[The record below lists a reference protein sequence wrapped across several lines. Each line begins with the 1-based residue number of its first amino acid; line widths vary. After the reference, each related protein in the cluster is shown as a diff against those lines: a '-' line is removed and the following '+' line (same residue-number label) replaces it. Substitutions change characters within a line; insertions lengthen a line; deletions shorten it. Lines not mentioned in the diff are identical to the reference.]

1 MDIGFRLWEKGDD
14 SGGDCLGCHVSVG
27 ETRGHASRGR
37 EATLTSGV
45 IDCPIALAGRQT
57 AEIKG
62 LVDASSATCHVALGV
77 YGRSTDAQI
86 FVRHDERVIQIASNV
101 RINLEWV
108 EDLSKQY
115 APCSCPK
122 QTVLQPRGKVRI
134 LSQYLLKREVL
145 VSHLHTTA
153 IGYHSASPLPTMGCK
168 AFNGNLYTLPQ
179 LLHILSQ
186 VQLNLLL
193 LLGVL
198 LPQPLI
204 NNREIRTGK
213 CRWYTGRP
221 HENSHT

>member
-1 MDIGFRLWEKGDD
+1 MGKGDD
-14 SGGDCLGCHVSVG
+14 SRGGGGCLSCHVSVG

-37 EATLTSGV
+37 EATLTFGV

-57 AEIKG
+57 AEIEG

-86 FVRHDERVIQIASNV
+86 FVRHDERVSQIASNV

-108 EDLSKQY
+108 EDVSKQY

-122 QTVLQPRGKVRI
+122 QTVLRPRGEVRI
-134 LSQYLLKREVL
+134 LSQYLRKREVL

-153 IGYHSASPLPTMGCK
+153 IEYHSASPLPMMCCR
-168 AFNGNLYTLPQ
+168 AFNGNLYALPH
-179 LLHILSQ
+179 LLQILLP

-193 LLGVL
+193 LLEVL
-198 LPQPLI
+198 LPHPLI
-204 NNREIRTGK
+204 KNREIRTGK

-221 HENSHT
+221 YENSHT